1 MPIIHSKFMPEFIL
15 PFLGKQMNSMIID
28 NKEDMVI
35 FMFRKKKKPIE
46 FDRENQR
53 AILKCSICTGEQV
66 AGFKDKHTGKF
77 QEVMLI
83 RNNRELEE
91 FMKMYDLDKVPKEY

>member
-1 MPIIHSKFMPEFIL
+1 M
-15 PFLGKQMNSMIID
+15 
-28 NKEDMVI
+28 I
-35 FMFRKKKKPIE
+35 FMFGKKKKPME

-66 AGFKDKHTGKF
+66 AGFQDIHTGKF

-83 RNNRELEE
+83 RNSRDMKEFRKMYNLEE
-91 FMKMYDLDKVPKEY
+91 VPKVY

>member
-1 MPIIHSKFMPEFIL
+1 M
-15 PFLGKQMNSMIID
+15 
-28 NKEDMVI
+28 I

-83 RNNRELEE
+83 RNEKDLEN
-91 FMKMYDLDKVPKEY
+91 FMETYDLDNVPKEY

>member
-1 MPIIHSKFMPEFIL
+1 
-15 PFLGKQMNSMIID
+15 MNSMIID